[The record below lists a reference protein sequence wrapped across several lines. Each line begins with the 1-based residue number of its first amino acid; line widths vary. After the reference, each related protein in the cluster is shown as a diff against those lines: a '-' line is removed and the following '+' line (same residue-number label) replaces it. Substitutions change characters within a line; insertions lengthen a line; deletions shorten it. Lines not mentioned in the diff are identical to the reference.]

1 MLTRKAEDYLET
13 IYNIS
18 MQKEYVRIRDISTS
32 LSVRPSSVIEMMKKL
47 DERGLVI
54 YKKYD
59 GVKLTEKGKEI
70 GKIVKDKHD
79 AIKSFLEIIK
89 VPEKI
94 ANEDACVMEHEL
106 HPQTVQQIKNLVEF
120 VKTAPDYPEW
130 LKHFEIF
137 CKTGEHTCE
146 RGISKKI

>member
-18 MQKEYVRIRDISTS
+18 MQKGYVRIRDISTS

-89 VPEKI
+89 VPKTI
-94 ANEDACVMEHEL
+94 ATKDACKMEHEL
-106 HPQTVQQIKNLVEF
+106 HPKTIEQIGNLVRF
-120 VKTAPDYPEW
+120 VKTSPGNPEW
-130 LKHFEIF
+130 LQHFQRF
-137 CKTGEHTCE
+137 CDMGNTTTNQEKT
-146 RGISKKI
+146 KKM